1 MTDKQKID
9 NYKNFIITKYKNL
22 YLRFLSLNE
31 ETKSQEEFLYNAI
44 QKYRTYMLSI
54 GIKDPEI
61 LEITNSVRYEYFVRD
76 TYRERY
82 KQD

>member
-1 MTDKQKID
+1 MTDKEKID
-9 NYKNFIITKYKNL
+9 NYKNFIITKYKKF
-22 YLRFLSLNE
+22 YFRFLSLNE
-31 ETKSQEEFLYNAI
+31 ETKNEEDFLYNAI
-44 QKYRTYMLSI
+44 QKYRKYMLTI

-76 TYRERY
+76 TYREKY

>member
-1 MTDKQKID
+1 MTDKEKID
-9 NYKNFIITKYKNL
+9 NYRNFIITKYKKL
-22 YLRFLSLNE
+22 YFRFLSLNE

-44 QKYRTYMLSI
+44 QKYRKYMLTI

-76 TYRERY
+76 TYREKY